1 MACAPRAQS
10 QPLTPQLTRVGDQR
24 VIYYA
29 HAQSLSDRPPG
40 AGGARVRNEH
50 GYVRRSRRSLC
61 HWSQHAAPMGATR
74 PRHGRRDGV
83 RQTGWLA
90 VAGRPD
96 AAASAG
102 PGKARPHDR
111 RIDPRVQPRGRPRCA
126 RASLECVARAA
137 ADGIRL
143 QKKRS
148 RPAEEAVREA
158 QEYMSVP
165 NLSSAEGDVDLR
177 IRGL

>member
-1 MACAPRAQS
+1 MPNPYPTALRERAVRAYETSTDTYAEVAARFAIGLNTLLRWVQRARATGDVTAFDKRGGWQS
-10 QPLTPQLTRVGDQR
+10 PVDLTLLHR
-24 VIYYA
+24 
-29 HAQSLSDRPPG
+29 L
-40 AGGARVRNEH
+40 VRE
-50 GYVRRSRRSLC
+50 
-61 HWSQHAAPMGATR
+61 
-74 PRHGRRDGV
+74 
-83 RQTGWLA
+83 
-90 VAGRPD
+90 
-96 AAASAG
+96 
-102 PGKARPHDR
+102 KARPHDR